1 MLKGW
6 TCLDPAISSWD
17 VLCCGDCQSS
27 NLECPF
33 RSFKVLLILFDDSI
47 GSFLGTMFLA
57 NLLEYLS
64 GRWKELSS
72 NASVFGM
79 EGHKTSSPEAGF
91 VLSPWPR
98 GPLISPVMGLGLLQV
113 ISTLPNL
120 AAEECLGWDI
130 HTLPSR
136 VGCFITAGP
145 VKVPSP
151 HPLTLPN
158 ALCLFGFFSLYKYS
172 KRLFGNHGL
181 SWADVDDIKHTCN
194 FHFPD
199 SPLKMRTQSLSI
211 IWGVCMCVC
220 RLANKVIFIQ
230 VPFLLVHILSRLRRD
245 LT

>member
-120 AAEECLGWDI
+120 AAEECLGYI

-136 VGCFITAGP
+136 VGGLITAGP

-158 ALCLFGFFSLYKYS
+158 SLCLFRFLSLYKYS

-181 SWADVDDIKHTCN
+181 SWADVDDIKRTCN
-194 FHFPD
+194 FHFPGC
-199 SPLKMRTQSLSI
+199 PLKMRTQFEHYS
-211 IWGVCMCVC
+211 GCVYVCMSSC
-220 RLANKVIFIQ
+220 
-230 VPFLLVHILSRLRRD
+230 
-245 LT
+245 